1 MLALLAL
8 ALPTAAA
15 AHRHHLAVVPSRRE
29 MPSLRAEAPVAA
41 GPTAVQL
48 PAGCCRLLLAG
59 AQRLAWREERP
70 RLPPTGAERAGGA
83 ARRRVGEQND
93 WRRPR
98 LARQEGEMARWR
110 DGEMAQKARKAQKA
124 PPSPPGSRTRDQPT
138 RIWEANARD
147 TTDVEIRSDG
157 DSPPH
162 MGWILFNCCCH
173 RWRLCVE

>member
-59 AQRLAWREERP
+59 AQRLAWREEPP

-83 ARRRVGEQND
+83 ARRRGREQND
-93 WRRPR
+93 PRRVLLGLQAAEAAEEAEVDMTSSGAPVLDR
-98 LARQEGEMARWR
+98 LHEG
-110 DGEMAQKARKAQKA
+110 KAGR
-124 PPSPPGSRTRDQPT
+124 PMFVLPPGPL
-138 RIWEANARD
+138 AL
-147 TTDVEIRSDG
+147 G
-157 DSPPH
+157 H
-162 MGWILFNCCCH
+162 
-173 RWRLCVE
+173 